1 MRSPARI
8 VHLVAHRGN
17 AREFPE
23 NTLPAIASALELG
36 ARFVEI
42 DVQLSSDGVPVLAH
56 DAELSRTTGL
66 EGSVLELPASQLC
79 GIEAA
84 QRDVFGDRHAGTC
97 IPTLSQA
104 AALLEGRPEITLF
117 VEIKRASLARFGHD
131 QVVPQVLDVL
141 RPWRAQAV
149 IISFDLP
156 AIYRARQL
164 GGHSIGWVLPDY
176 DNHTRLKCEALQP
189 EYLFCDWK
197 KSAGTDSLWRGPWR
211 WVIYEVTDLP
221 FALELAARGA
231 DFIESMAVRELGA
244 AMRTRAPAPA

>member
-23 NTLPAIASALELG
+23 NTLPAIESALALG

-56 DAELSRTTGL
+56 DADLARTTGR
-66 EGSVLELPASQLC
+66 EGNVLELPAAQLA

-84 QRDVFGDRHAGTC
+84 QRDLFGDRHAGTC
-97 IPTLSQA
+97 IPTLAQA
-104 AALLEGRPEITLF
+104 ASLLEGRPEVTLF

-141 RPWRAQAV
+141 RPWRAQTV
-149 IISFDLP
+149 VISFDLP

-164 GGHSIGWVLPDY
+164 GGYSIGWVLSDY
-176 DNHTRLKCEALQP
+176 DSLTRLKCEALQP
-189 EYLFCDWK
+189 DYVFCDWQK
-197 KSAGTDSLWRGPWR
+197 CPGSDALWRGPWR
-211 WVIYEVTDLP
+211 WVIYEVAELP
-221 FALELAARGA
+221 FALELAGRGA
-231 DFIESMAVRELGA
+231 DFIETMAVRALSA
-244 AMRTRAPAPA
+244 AMRTHSPGVA

>member
-23 NTLPAIASALELG
+23 NTLPAIESALALG

-42 DVQLSSDGVPVLAH
+42 DVQLSADGVPVVAH
-56 DAELSRTTGL
+56 DADLTRTTGL
-66 EGSVLELPASQLC
+66 EGNVLELPVARLV

-84 QRDVFGDRHAGTC
+84 QRDHFGERHAGVC
-97 IPTLSQA
+97 IPTLAQA
-104 AALLEGRPEITLF
+104 AALLEGRPEVTLF

-131 QVVPQVLDVL
+131 QVVPQVLEVL
-141 RPWRAQAV
+141 RPWRAQIV
-149 IISFDLP
+149 VISFDLP

-164 GGHSIGWVLPDY
+164 GGYSIGWILSDY
-176 DNHTRLKCEALQP
+176 DSHTRLKCEALQP
-189 EYLFCDWK
+189 EYVFCDWQK
-197 KSAGTDSLWRGPWR
+197 CTGGDSLWRGPWR
-211 WVIYEVTDLP
+211 WVIYEVTELP

-231 DFIESMAVRELGA
+231 DFIETMAVRELSA
-244 AMRTRAPAPA
+244 AMRMHSPAHA